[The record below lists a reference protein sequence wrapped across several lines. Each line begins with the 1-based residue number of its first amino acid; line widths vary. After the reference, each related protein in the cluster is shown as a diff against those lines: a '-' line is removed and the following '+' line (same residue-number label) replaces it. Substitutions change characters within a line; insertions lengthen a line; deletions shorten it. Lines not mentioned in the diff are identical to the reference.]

1 MAVVLVEKDGKTV
14 NSVRSDSL
22 HLFMR
27 ETDFSVVSDYRD
39 TLILLPDTNLIKKK
53 KKKKPLEEKL

>member
-1 MAVVLVEKDGKTV
+1 
-14 NSVRSDSL
+14 
-22 HLFMR
+22 MR

-53 KKKKPLEEKL
+53 KKKHYLGARPELNQNLEETLQEL